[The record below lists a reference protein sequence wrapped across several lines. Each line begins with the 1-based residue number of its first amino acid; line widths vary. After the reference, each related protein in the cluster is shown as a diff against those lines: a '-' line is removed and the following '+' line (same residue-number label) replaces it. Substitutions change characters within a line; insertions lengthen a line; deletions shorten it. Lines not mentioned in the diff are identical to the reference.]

1 MLWNK
6 DY

>member
-6 DY
+6 

>member
-6 DY
+6 I